1 MSLERTALRLGMAM
15 ALSNGY
21 AAPFPT
27 IAQDRVYDSRID
39 AVQGLQVNDLAPII
53 IIFTD
58 DDDRD
63 QLSTNNGGPPW
74 KQCVNLILEL
84 SIGMVGPLFKEGTDE
99 PLLDEAG
106 NVLPGELL
114 PVATEPELEAML
126 DLFEAQIERLFRQLV
141 NAWSGARLY
150 GEMDSLMV
158 RIESWNSKRYV
169 EREAQ
174 NRLAA
179 RQIIIRCQLPQ
190 PPEALIVSPPGEG
203 EPAPTPFIPAPLGP
217 LLQDIIDDAGPYAPS
232 AQAIQD
238 LLLDNGGFGP
248 LVLAPLKRIRLK
260 ESDAGGGKRPD
271 GVAQANLP
279 EA

>member
-15 ALSNGY
+15 ALSNAY
-21 AAPFPT
+21 SAPFPT

-39 AVQGLQVNDLAPII
+39 AVQGLEVGDMAPMV

-63 QLSTNNGGPPW
+63 QLSHVNGGPPW

-84 SIGMVGPLFKEGTDE
+84 SIGMVAVLTDE
-99 PLLDEAG
+99 NDQPMTDDKGVPLHTL
-106 NVLPGELL
+106 VPGIQ
-114 PVATEPELEAML
+114 TEPELEAML
-126 DLFEAQIERLFRQLV
+126 DLFEAQVERLFRQPV
-141 NAWSGARLY
+141 NAWSARVTPENGTL
-150 GEMDSLMV
+150 V
-158 RIESWNSKRYV
+158 ARIESWNSKRYV

-179 RQIIIRCQLPQ
+179 RQVIIRCQLPQ
-190 PPEALIVSPPGEG
+190 PPEPVIGEG
-203 EPAPTPFIPAPLGP
+203 PVTIPAPLGP
-217 LLQDIIDDAGPYAPS
+217 LLQAIIDDNGPYAPS

-238 LLLDNGGFGP
+238 LLTDNGGF
-248 LVLAPLKRIRLK
+248 APLGLAALKTIRIK
-260 ESDAGGGKRPD
+260 ESNSGGGKRPD